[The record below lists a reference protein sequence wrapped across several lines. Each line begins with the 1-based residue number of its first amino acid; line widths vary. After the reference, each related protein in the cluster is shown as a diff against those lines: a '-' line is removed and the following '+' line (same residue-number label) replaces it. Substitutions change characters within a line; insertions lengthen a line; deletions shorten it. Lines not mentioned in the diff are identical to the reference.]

1 MTAET
6 ELSKRYDASLI
17 EDKWYHH
24 WLDKNY
30 FHSEPNPDK
39 KPYVIVIPPPNVTG
53 ILTLG
58 HVLNNTMQDIL
69 IRWRRM
75 QGYEACWIPGTDHA
89 SIATE
94 TKVVNMLRHD
104 GITKSGIGR
113 EKFLEHA
120 FEWKQKYGG
129 IIIEQLKKLGASCDW
144 ERERFTMDDGYYRA
158 VLTAFVELYK
168 KGYIYRGKRLVN
180 WCPATKSAISDEE
193 VIYQERES
201 HLWYMRYPVKDSDD
215 YIVVA
220 TTRPETMLGDTGIAV
235 NPEDKRYRYLV
246 GKKVVLPLVGREIPI
261 FADDYVDK
269 EFGTGAVKVTP
280 AHDPNDFEMGQRHNL
295 DVINIFNEDA
305 SLNGNVPD
313 YLEGLDRFEAREV
326 VIERLKAAR
335 LLEKIEDYTH
345 KVGYS
350 ERGHVPIE
358 PYLSEQWF
366 MDMTKLVE
374 PALEAVRSSRVK
386 FHPAHWTKTY
396 EHWMTNIKDWCISR
410 QLWWG
415 HRIPVYTCEKC
426 GEIMVQV
433 DAPKKCSACGHGHL
447 KQDED
452 VLDTWA
458 SSWLW
463 PFAVHSWPD
472 DGADLKYYYPTNDL
486 VTGPDIIFFWVAR
499 MIIAGQEFMGEVP
512 FNNVYFTSII
522 RDAQGRKMSK
532 SLGNSPDP
540 LDLIEKYGADTLRFG
555 IMLMAPKGQDIL
567 FSEDR
572 LEIARNFM
580 NKVWNASRFVLMN
593 LDFEITAD
601 DLNPDKW
608 VNLELADRWILHRM
622 NETVKKFDVQLEKF
636 GFNDAAWT
644 LWDFIWSQFCDWYI
658 EIIKIRMYEGTGEQ
672 KRQALSVAIFV
683 LRTIMKLFHP
693 YAPFITEEIWQQVK
707 LADEPDL
714 IVADF
719 PAADERFVSTDVDE
733 MEFIQQIITQ
743 IRTIRS
749 EMNVPPSKEIT
760 IIGRPMNAEQGARL
774 ERVAHYLKKL
784 ARVGELTLDMNAV
797 KPKASATAV
806 VEKMELFIPLEG
818 LIDVDKEVAR
828 LEKEI
833 AGKAGF
839 INGLNKKL
847 SNENFVNRAPAD
859 VVAAE
864 RQKLAQAEE
873 SLAKLEE
880 SLKSLKAE

>member
-1 MTAET
+1 MTTET
-6 ELSKRYDASLI
+6 DLSKRYDSSQI
-17 EDKWYHH
+17 EDKWYQH
-24 WLDKNY
+24 WLDRNY

-104 GITKSGIGR
+104 GITKSAIGR

-120 FEWKQKYGG
+120 FEWKEKYGG

-144 ERERFTMDDGYYRA
+144 ERERFTMDAGYSRA

-201 HLWYMRYPVKDSDD
+201 HLWYIRYAIKDSDET
-215 YIVVA
+215 IVVA

-235 NPEDKRYRYLV
+235 NPEDKRYKHLA
-246 GKKVVLPLVGREIPI
+246 GKFAVLPLVGREIPI
-261 FADDYVDK
+261 FADEYVDK

-280 AHDPNDFEMGQRHNL
+280 AHDPNDFAMGERHNL
-295 DVINIFNEDA
+295 EVINIFNEDA

-313 YLEGLDRFEAREV
+313 YFEGMDRFEAREA
-326 VIERLKAAR
+326 VIERLKEAR
-335 LLEKIEDYTH
+335 LMEKIEDHTH

-366 MDMTKLVE
+366 MKMTDLVA
-374 PALEAVRSSRVK
+374 PALDVVRNGQVK

-396 EHWMTNIKDWCISR
+396 EHWMTHIKDWCISR

-415 HRIPVYTCEKC
+415 HRIPVYTCENC
-426 GEIMVQV
+426 GEVMVQV
-433 DAPKKCSACGHGHL
+433 DAPEKCDRCGGNHL

-472 DGADLKYYYPTNDL
+472 EGTDLNYYYPTNDL

-499 MIIAGQEFMGEVP
+499 MIIAGQEFLGEVP
-512 FNNVYFTSII
+512 FKNVYFTSII
-522 RDAQGRKMSK
+522 RDGQGRKMSK

-540 LDLIEKYGADTLRFG
+540 LDLIAKYGADTLRYG
-555 IMLMAPKGQDIL
+555 VMLMAPKGQDIL

-572 LEIARNFM
+572 LEVARNFM

-593 LDFEITAD
+593 LDFKLTAD
-601 DLNPDKW
+601 DLNPEKW
-608 VNLELADRWILHRM
+608 NNLELADRWILHRM
-622 NETVKKFDVQLEKF
+622 NETVKKLNDQLENF

-658 EIIKIRMYEGTGEQ
+658 EIIKIRMYDGTQEQ
-672 KRQALSVAIFV
+672 KHQALSVAIYV
-683 LRTIMKLFHP
+683 LRNTMKLFHP
-693 YAPFITEEIWQQVK
+693 YAPFMTEEIWQHVK
-707 LADEPDL
+707 LDDEPDL

-719 PAADERFVSTDVDE
+719 PQFDARFVSRDVDK
-733 MEFIQQIITQ
+733 MEFIQQVIIQ
-743 IRTIRS
+743 VRTIRS
-749 EMNVPPSKEIT
+749 EMNVPPSKEIN
-760 IIGRPMNAEQGARL
+760 IIARPVDVAQKERL
-774 ERVAHYLKKL
+774 EAVGNYLKKL
-784 ARVGELTLDMNAV
+784 ARVGELILDANAT
-797 KPKASATAV
+797 KPSGSATAV

-818 LIDVDKEVAR
+818 LIDVDKEVER
-828 LEKEI
+828 LVKEI
-833 AGKAGF
+833 ASKSGF
-839 INGLNKKL
+839 VTSLNKKL
-847 SNENFVNRAPAD
+847 TNENFVSRAPAE
-859 VVAAE
+859 VVEVE
-864 RQKLAQAEE
+864 RQKLSQAEE
-873 SLAKLEE
+873 ALAKLEE
-880 SLKSLKAE
+880 SLRSLRAE